1 MSDTEQA
8 NTEQATLAATQSQRP
23 PFYRD
28 ATVIKWLAQVLVL
41 VLVLFALFFL
51 SSQAQSNL
59 EARGIATGYDF
70 LGTDLGADLGSGIDT
85 NPDTSGRALWAGG
98 VNTIRLSIAGIIFAT
113 ILGVLVGVGRLSSN
127 WIVKRI
133 SSVFV
138 ETLRNIPL
146 LVLII
151 LLFVVLASLPRVE
164 LDQGPIHG
172 WLHISNKGVSIPRVF
187 ISDGFYQWAV
197 FLLLG
202 MVAGW
207 LVMRWRSRLHDATGR
222 DTYPVLSFAAVIA
235 VFGVVGW
242 FLHPLF
248 AWVGDI
254 FDFVAEGIDSL
265 TQQVVQAVISVAAV
279 GVAVLWIRKFLN
291 RRRTPA
297 GLTKL
302 TDDDYFRIVFAVVGA
317 GIVIL
322 FVIVG
327 WPGLSSWIINSGRDL
342 FEVLGDKFGDGRTG
356 QPIDAKRPD
365 IEQLGNFPNYGP
377 AGLNLIQGLAAVYF
391 GVVLYTAAFIAEIVR
406 GGILAV
412 AKGQTEAAQA
422 LGLRRVTML
431 RRVVLPQAFRVI
443 LPPLGNQYLNLTKNT
458 SLAIAVGYSDL
469 VQVGQTVYNQT
480 GKTLEVVSI
489 WMLFYLACSLTISVV
504 VNFFNVRLKIVER

>member
-1 MSDTEQA
+1 MS

-28 ATVIKWLAQVLVL
+28 ATVVKWLAQVVALL
-41 VLVLFALFFL
+41 LVLFALIFL
-51 SSQAQSNL
+51 ATQAQSNL
-59 EARGIATGYDF
+59 EAKDIATGYDF
-70 LGTDLGADLGSGIDT
+70 LGTSLGSDLGSGIDT
-85 NPDTSGRALWAGG
+85 NPNTSGRALWAGM
-98 VNTIRLSIAGIIFAT
+98 VNTIRLSVGGILLAT

-127 WIVKRI
+127 WIVNRI
-133 SSVFV
+133 CSVFI

-146 LVLII
+146 LVQII
-151 LLFVVLASLPRVE
+151 LIFVVIASLPRVVT
-164 LDQGPIHG
+164 DQGPIHG

-187 ISDGFYQWAV
+187 IGDGFYQWMV
-197 FLLLG
+197 FIAIGAL
-202 MVAGW
+202 VGW
-207 LVMRWRSRLHDATGR
+207 LVMRHRARLHDATGG
-222 DTYPVLSFAAVIA
+222 DTYPVLSLAVVLGA
-235 VFGVVGW
+235 FGLVGW
-242 FLHPLF
+242 FLHPVF
-248 AWVGDI
+248 GWVGGI
-254 FDFVAEGIDSL
+254 FDFVADIIDSL
-265 TQQVVQAVISVAAV
+265 TQQVVQAVVSLVAIAA
-279 GVAVLWIRKFLN
+279 AVLWIRRFLA

-302 TDDDYFRIVFAVVGA
+302 SDDDYFRIIFAAAGA
-317 GIVIL
+317 VIVIL
-322 FVIVG
+322 FVTIG

-342 FEVLGDKFGDGRTG
+342 FGVLGDKFGDGRTG

-412 AKGQTEAAQA
+412 PKGQTEAAQA
-422 LGLRRVTML
+422 VGLRRVTML
-431 RRVVLPQAFRVI
+431 RRVILPQAFRVI
-443 LPPLGNQYLNLTKNT
+443 LPPMGNQYLNLTKNT